1 MRDCSSAMTK
11 RSGQLR
17 LLGELF
23 EEAPA
28 GGCLF
33 DLLKA
38 SAGLCEMR
46 GDAEADPVGGLSD

>member
-1 MRDCSSAMTK
+1 LLERDDEAV
-11 RSGQLR
+11 GPAA